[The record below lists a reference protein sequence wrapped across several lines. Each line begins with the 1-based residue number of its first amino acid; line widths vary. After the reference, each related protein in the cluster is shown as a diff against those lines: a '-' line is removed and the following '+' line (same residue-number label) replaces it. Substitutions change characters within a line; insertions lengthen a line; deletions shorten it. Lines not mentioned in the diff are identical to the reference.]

1 MGEPTCLMHQQPFS
15 YAAVP
20 PSHSDQ
26 GNPVHS
32 FGQSV
37 SFGRFTSESL
47 DWEKWSSFSHN
58 RYVEEAERFSRPG
71 SVAQKKAFFEA
82 HYKNLAA
89 RKAAALLEQAN
100 ANKVPDHEHSSE
112 FQDCETKDLD
122 KLTAN
127 SDQDLDEP
135 EPGFDD
141 DDNGHDLDLE
151 MGDSESCKEEGVAP
165 LTAESR
171 AVEEDGVKVESPSQ
185 FDVAENLEEVKEI
198 ELSGSKLM
206 EKPLLK
212 DFISKG
218 ENSASISRKKPAVS
232 SLKSL
237 MTGRPSKLPCSP
249 AKPAAPF
256 RARKENNATPINKV
270 PATDSMDRKK
280 ITPKST
286 HKSMNFTPVREIN
299 RLTSTIIRKIDNSRV
314 GSNSKASKDCS
325 TPLRTPTMVSRLR
338 ESKHPL
344 ATPRSEKRSTNFK
357 ATTPLHPSANAS
369 KTVSAKWHF
378 LPTENK
384 SQSPSTSTP
393 FSLRTEERAARRKQ
407 KLEEKFNTNQAEKVQ
422 LQATLKEMAETEI
435 KKLRRTLCFKARPLP
450 NFYKESKALK
460 NDMDK
465 DALTQLE
472 SPNPGRTPIH
482 SMAQTTSDPSQKP
495 SVKNSDSKQIT
506 GKKSHNPRSLAS
518 RLREITRE
526 NTSPNIQHDR
536 AANTAG
542 LKVWP

>member
-344 ATPRSEKRSTNFK
+344 ATPRSEKRR
-357 ATTPLHPSANAS
+357 
-369 KTVSAKWHF
+369 
-378 LPTENK
+378 NK